1 MWEKIVLNLLSNA
14 FKFTFEGGIA
24 VRLRAG
30 ARVAELAIEDTG
42 VGIPAAELPRLF
54 ERFHRI
60 EGQRGRTHEGTGIG
74 LALVQELV
82 RLHGGQ
88 IEVRSA
94 VDRGTTFTVTVPLG
108 TAHLPADRIGA
119 ARALA
124 STAASVD
131 AFVDEALRWLPDRE
145 APSPAQLPP
154 VAAGAVSETRK
165 RILLAD
171 DNADMRD
178 YVRRLLAGSFD
189 VESVADGR
197 AALAAALSSPPD
209 LVLSDVMMPGL
220 DGFELLQAL
229 RADPAT
235 RELPVILLSAR
246 AGEEA
251 RLEGLEAGA
260 DDYLTKPFSARELVA
275 RVEAHLRLS
284 QLRRETAQAV
294 LAREEHLRL
303 LLHELSHRVKNILA
317 VIQSV
322 ATQTGARSLTVD
334 GFLTSFRGRLQA
346 LAAAHE
352 ILTASGWQS
361 AGLGT
366 LARATLAPYL
376 DGRRISLALAD
387 APVSP
392 SVAQTAA
399 LALHELATNAVKHG
413 ALSVAEGKVTIDG
426 RMADGNKLVVLWHE
440 QGGPLTSAP
449 TTTGFGMTLLTRAI
463 RHQHKGDVEL
473 EWHPEGLRCRITL
486 PVAAGDGQLPS

>member
-1 MWEKIVLNLLSNA
+1 
-14 FKFTFEGGIA
+14 
-24 VRLRAG
+24 
-30 ARVAELAIEDTG
+30 
-42 VGIPAAELPRLF
+42 
-54 ERFHRI
+54 
-60 EGQRGRTHEGTGIG
+60 
-74 LALVQELV
+74 
-82 RLHGGQ
+82 
-88 IEVRSA
+88 
-94 VDRGTTFTVTVPLG
+94 
-108 TAHLPADRIGA
+108 
-119 ARALA
+119 
-124 STAASVD
+124 
-131 AFVDEALRWLPDRE
+131 
-145 APSPAQLPP
+145 
-154 VAAGAVSETRK
+154 
-165 RILLAD
+165 
-171 DNADMRD
+171 
-178 YVRRLLAGSFD
+178 
-189 VESVADGR
+189 
-197 AALAAALSSPPD
+197 
-209 LVLSDVMMPGL
+209 MMPGL

-486 PVAAGDGQLPS
+486 PVAVGDGPLLP